1 MKGSIKAMR
10 ISTALMTVLCVAGLS
25 AMPAMA
31 QAKKAAPA
39 AAKTQAK
46 GTQTEKAKTYIDRLG
61 REALDTIAQTKSGKL
76 TNVQA
81 KAKFGKLLNESFDT
95 PTIARF
101 TLGRYWRVATP
112 AQQKEFSGL
121 IDDIIV
127 SQYADRILNAADG
140 TYSITGASAINA
152 TDYAVLMQVKP
163 VGETPIDFA
172 WRVRETKGQM
182 KVIDLAV
189 EGISMSITH
198 RSDYATVIERNGGNV
213 QALIDALKKK
223 L

>member
-1 MKGSIKAMR
+1 MR
-10 ISTALMTVLCVAGLS
+10 ILTALMTILCVAGLS
-25 AMPAMA
+25 GMPALA
-31 QAKKAAPA
+31 QAKKAVPA
-39 AAKTQAK
+39 AKAQAKK
-46 GTQTEKAKTYIDRLG
+46 GTQTEKAKSYIDRLG
-61 REALDTIAQTKSGKL
+61 REALDTIEATKKGKI
-76 TNVQA
+76 TRAQA
-81 KAKFGKLLNESFDT
+81 KATFGKLLNESFDT

-121 IDDIIV
+121 IDDIII

-140 TYSITGASAINA
+140 TYEITSASAINER
-152 TDYAVLMQVKP
+152 DYAVLMKVKP
-163 VGETPIDFA
+163 VGEPAIDFA

-213 QALIDALKKK
+213 QALIDVLKKK

>member
-1 MKGSIKAMR
+1 MMR
-10 ISTALMTVLCVAGLS
+10 ILTIAMTVLSLIVLPALS
-25 AMPAMA
+25 AEA
-31 QAKKAAPA
+31 QGKKAAPVA
-39 AAKTQAK
+39 AK
-46 GTQTEKAKTYIDRLG
+46 GTQTEKAKAYIDRLG
-61 REALDTIAQTKSGKL
+61 RDALDTIAATKTGQL
-76 TNVQA
+76 TPAQA

-127 SQYADRILNAADG
+127 SQYADRILDASDG
-140 TYSITGASAINA
+140 TYEVTGASAINA
-152 TDYAVLMQVKP
+152 TDYAVLMKVKP
-163 VGETPIDFA
+163 AGETPIDFA
-172 WRVRETKGQM
+172 WRVRETKGVF

-198 RSDYATVIERNGGNV
+198 RSDYSSVIERNGGNV